1 MTVVKLIVGLW
12 LIKIWA
18 DALLELSE
26 QDGARMKGVTDG
38 NK

>member
-12 LIKIWA
+12 LIKIWT

-26 QDGARMKGVTDG
+26 QDGVSR
-38 NK
+38 

>member
-18 DALLELSE
+18 DALLKLSE
-26 QDGARMKGVTDG
+26 QDGARMRGADDE
-38 NK
+38 

>member
-1 MTVVKLIVGLW
+1 MMTIVKLIVGLW

-26 QDGARMKGVTDG
+26 QDGEREGE
-38 NK
+38 